1 MNTKFL
7 GAPVA
12 LAALAGGLML
22 AEPRPAHACDST
34 PFMGSICFTAVDFC
48 PDGYTQVAGQQMA
61 TQQYQAVAALL
72 GYRYGGDN
80 RTYFLLPNLQSRT
93 PVGVNTSLPTLRSV
107 ALAQYRGQE
116 AIPFQAITVHDH
128 VASFAGTGAKA
139 PTYKVTL
146 NASVPTDPNTNT
158 FTLGNPANLAASPTG
173 GSGAQMWS
181 ASLENQVPIGGVVP
195 TVSGS
200 LGGITGG
207 TVTVTPSSD
216 NNYVNTIPPE
226 LGILACIAVNTGM
239 WPQKPE

>member
-22 AEPRPAHACDST
+22 AEPRPAHACDYD
-34 PFMGSICFTAVDFC
+34 PLLGGICFTALDYC
-48 PDGYTQVAGQQMA
+48 PSGYKQVAGQKLSVSMSQNIF
-61 TQQYQAVAALL
+61 ALI
-72 GYRYGGDN
+72 GFTYGGDN
-80 RTYFLLPNLQSRT
+80 TSSFNLPNLQART
-93 PVGVNTSLPTLRSV
+93 PVGVNTSLSTLRTV
-107 ALAQYRGQE
+107 ALAQSRGQE
-116 AIPFQAITVHDH
+116 ALPYQSVTVHDH
-128 VASFAGTGAKA
+128 TATFAGTGAKA

-158 FTLGNPANLAASPTG
+158 FTLGNPANLAASPAG
-173 GSGAQMWS
+173 GTGAQMWS

-207 TVTVTPSSD
+207 TVTVASNGSTS
-216 NNYVNTIPPE
+216 NVNTVPPE
-226 LGILACIAVNTGM
+226 LGVTACIATDTGT
-239 WPQKPE
+239 WPQKAQ